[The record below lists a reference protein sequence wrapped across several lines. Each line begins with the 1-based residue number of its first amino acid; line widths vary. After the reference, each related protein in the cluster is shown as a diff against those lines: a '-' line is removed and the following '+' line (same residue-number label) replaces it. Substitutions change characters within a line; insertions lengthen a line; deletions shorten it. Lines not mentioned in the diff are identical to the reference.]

1 LIADSVKFDRPEIS
15 AKANVM
21 SAALFDLLLILTE
34 QSELAIRRVS
44 PRSVSRSRRQTSGK
58 TEPYSKTR
66 SVMRYQ
72 VVSKRDIEYRLISS

>member
-15 AKANVM
+15 AKADVM

-44 PRSVSRSRRQTSGK
+44 PRSVPCSRRPTSGK
-58 TEPYSKTR
+58 TKTYSKEM
-66 SVMRYQ
+66 SVMKYQ